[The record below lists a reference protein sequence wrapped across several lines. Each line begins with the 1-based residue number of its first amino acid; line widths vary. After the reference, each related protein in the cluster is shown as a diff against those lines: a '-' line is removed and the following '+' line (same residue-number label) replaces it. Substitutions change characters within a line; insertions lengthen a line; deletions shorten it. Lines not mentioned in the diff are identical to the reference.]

1 MQGNYDPA
9 SLNSMS
15 DCNHTCRIEGIDLD
29 SVLGNRPETTPLDN
43 RRRKLYHLIS
53 LRNRE
58 GSNVRHLNSEFGDED
73 EDEVT
78 LKLVPRVLERV
89 HCYSNGYRADTVR
102 PLSITYEILRGWK
115 MPELYEQR

>member
-1 MQGNYDPA
+1 
-9 SLNSMS
+9 MS

-73 EDEVT
+73 EDEIT

-89 HCYSNGYRADTVR
+89 HHYYSNGYRPSCWT

>member
-1 MQGNYDPA
+1 
-9 SLNSMS
+9 MS

>member
-1 MQGNYDPA
+1 MYDPT
-9 SLNSMS
+9 SLNSIA
-15 DCNHTCRIEGIDLD
+15 DCNHTCRIEGIDFD

-73 EDEVT
+73 EDEIT

-89 HCYSNGYRADTVR
+89 HHYSNGYRPSCWT